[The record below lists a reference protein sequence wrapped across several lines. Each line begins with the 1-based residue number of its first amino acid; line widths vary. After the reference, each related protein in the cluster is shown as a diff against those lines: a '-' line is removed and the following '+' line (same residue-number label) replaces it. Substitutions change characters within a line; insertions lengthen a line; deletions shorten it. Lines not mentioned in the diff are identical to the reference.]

1 MKELLAKPGF
11 LAPSGTVG
19 ADVSYLLALV
29 FTLMFLIAWGMAK
42 KGLGTRHH
50 KLIFVSMVSMVV
62 YFCAYYY
69 ARQLGVLSFEGK
81 EGFGGPQEVY
91 DNIFVPILTTHLIL
105 VTLGLILSIY
115 MICQGF
121 RSCSRTS
128 GEYHLRTG
136 ELKVSAGTFKKI
148 LFALVGLWAVNQVIL
163 IFVRHKSFA
172 ASLAWV
178 FIFGTAVLVVYLE
191 RVIEKLL
198 PDGAQRHRILG
209 RGTMVIYALILLTS
223 TLTYLMLYVIY
234 PKA

>member
-1 MKELLAKPGF
+1 MKELLARPGF

-29 FTLMFLIAWGMAK
+29 FTLMFLISWGMAK
-42 KGLGTRHH
+42 KGLGTQHH

-136 ELKVSAGTFKKI
+136 ELKVNAEAFKKI
-148 LFALVGLWAVNQVIL
+148 LFALVGLWAVNQIIL

-198 PDGAQRHRILG
+198 PDGARRHRQQ
-209 RGTMVIYALILLTS
+209 
-223 TLTYLMLYVIY
+223 
-234 PKA
+234 

>member
-1 MKELLAKPGF
+1 M
-11 LAPSGTVG
+11 
-19 ADVSYLLALV
+19 
-29 FTLMFLIAWGMAK
+29 
-42 KGLGTRHH
+42 
-50 KLIFVSMVSMVV
+50 
-62 YFCAYYY
+62 
-69 ARQLGVLSFEGK
+69 LSFEGK

-121 RSCSRTS
+121 RSCNRAS

-136 ELKVSAGTFKKI
+136 ELKVSAGAFKKI

-234 PKA
+234 PKT

>member
-11 LAPSGTVG
+11 LAPAGTVG

-29 FTLMFLIAWGMAK
+29 FTLMFLISWGMAK
-42 KGLGTRHH
+42 KGLGTQHH
-50 KLIFVSMVSMVV
+50 KLIFASMVSMVV

-121 RSCSRTS
+121 RSCSRAS

-163 IFVRHKSFA
+163 IFVRQKSFA

>member
-128 GEYHLRTG
+128 GEYRLRTG

-148 LFALVGLWAVNQVIL
+148 LLTLVGLWTVNQVIL

-191 RVIEKLL
+191 RVFEKLL

-209 RGTMVIYALILLTS
+209 RGTMIIYALILLTS

-234 PKA
+234 PKT